1 MRRLFP
7 QLAASALVIL
17 VGLTPTASARPV
29 TTAPGSRAYIKVSI
43 TDRSVAVG
51 NGATAT
57 RGDWIIFEITNRSA
71 VTARLSILGRTS
83 KPIAPRHRGPL
94 AVFAQRRGAYP
105 LVISLA
111 PHRSF
116 QRTFVVY

>member
-7 QLAASALVIL
+7 NLVASALATL
-17 VGLTPTASARPV
+17 VVLTPTAVARPA
-29 TTAPGSRAYIKVSI
+29 TTSPGAPAYVKVSI

-51 NGATAT
+51 SGASAT

-71 VTARLSILGRTS
+71 RTAKLSVLGRTS
-83 KPIAPRHRGPL
+83 RSIAPRHRGPL

-105 LVISLA
+105 LVVSLA
-111 PHRSF
+111 PHRSIR
-116 QRTFVVY
+116 RTFIVY